1 MLINAYILY
10 HWWQVNPSVKVSATE
25 TSAIK
30 LGKAEQ
36 IMFFGNSRD
45 FAAFKKDFETI
56 VVPNRAAVDTG
67 YRLRQAIPQKHQH
80 LIANVDVADYKK
92 MLEILSKKFGTK
104 RQVIDSIVNEIEKT
118 KPIDRDNKFVEFVEK
133 VEKIKRDAEATN
145 MISEVATAGMIAR
158 FETKLPEKMKDKWSE
173 VVIEENLDD
182 EGKTSK
188 DKFDSFLKFL
198 EKAKNQVE
206 YRTSDARSSEG
217 DKSKTKYCFVTGKTY
232 TIGSKPRDTG
242 LQVEDKKVLLEQGG
256 SNFCPVLL
264 AITMELLT

>member
-1 MLINAYILY
+1 MDNILLINAYILY

-104 RQVIDSIVNEIEKT
+104 RQVIDSIVNEIEK
-118 KPIDRDNKFVEFVEK
+118 
-133 VEKIKRDAEATN
+133 VEKIKRDTEATN
-145 MISEVATAGMIAR
+145 MINEVATAGMIAR

>member
-1 MLINAYILY
+1 MKA
-10 HWWQVNPSVKVSATE
+10 PATE

-36 IMFFGNSRD
+36 IMFTGNSRD
-45 FAAFKKDFETI
+45 FAAFKKDFQTI

-133 VEKIKRDAEATN
+133 VEKR
-145 MISEVATAGMIAR
+145 
-158 FETKLPEKMKDKWSE
+158 
-173 VVIEENLDD
+173 
-182 EGKTSK
+182 
-188 DKFDSFLKFL
+188 
-198 EKAKNQVE
+198 
-206 YRTSDARSSEG
+206 
-217 DKSKTKYCFVTGKTY
+217 C
-232 TIGSKPRDTG
+232 
-242 LQVEDKKVLLEQGG
+242 
-256 SNFCPVLL
+256 
-264 AITMELLT
+264 